1 MIFILSLLFG
11 LLRKPSFYHLHFR
24 SRVLCFL
31 LNLKSEP
38 VTFLFKTLRWP
49 SSGLYSDS
57 RMQFGPT
64 YFPLSTSV
72 FNSGLHAY
80 PPTCN
85 APKEYPPGL
94 LDIKNQN
101 TWCQVK
107 SEFQLNIFLTRP
119 LYLHPEKPVCRS
131 RSNS

>member
-1 MIFILSLLFG
+1 MPKNDLYTASSLQATKKALILSSALQIQ
-11 LLRKPSFYHLHFR
+11 SIA
-24 SRVLCFL
+24 FL

-38 VTFLFKTLRWP
+38 VTFLFKTFCWP

-85 APKEYPPGL
+85 APKGYPPGL
-94 LDIKNQN
+94 LDIRNQN
-101 TWCQVK
+101 T
-107 SEFQLNIFLTRP
+107 
-119 LYLHPEKPVCRS
+119 
-131 RSNS
+131 